1 MGVTVYG
8 ASDDL
13 IEVEGDV
20 REEFGGGESGD
31 VLVFSDGTALRV
43 AWEDGV
49 WRIRTVRRGTAELS
63 IERAP
68 DEYDEDNNTDRATL
82 TGQITGVWHETEF
95 RLGEVA
101 YSGYFKASLGR
112 SLVSGEELPSWDE
125 LAPAVQVAWLA
136 AADAVR
142 EVVDQ

>member
-31 VLVFSDGTALRV
+31 VIVFSDGTALRV

-49 WRIRTVRRGTAELS
+49 WRIRPVRRGTAELS

-68 DEYDEDNNTDRATL
+68 DEYDEDNYTDRATL

-101 YSGYFKASLGR
+101 YSGYFKAARGR

-125 LAPAVQVAWLA
+125 LVPAVQVAWLA
-136 AADAVR
+136 AADAVKEQVER
-142 EVVDQ
+142 